1 MRTTTKISQLSKS
14 EANHQS
20 LPVCVRVCLRNLTEK
35 IKKKRHEFNFN
46 SLYLFV
52 GAILS
57 GKTC

>member
-20 LPVCVRVCLRNLTEK
+20 LPVCLRNLTEK